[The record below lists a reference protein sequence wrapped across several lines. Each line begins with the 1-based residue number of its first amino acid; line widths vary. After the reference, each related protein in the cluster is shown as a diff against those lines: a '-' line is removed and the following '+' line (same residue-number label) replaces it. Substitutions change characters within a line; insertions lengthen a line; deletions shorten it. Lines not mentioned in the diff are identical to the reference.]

1 MFEQVFPAPL
11 GGGVP
16 EDLVEIVDVGVEP
29 VNAHRPPIGAPV
41 APVVGDDHRQPRPG
55 QALGN
60 VAIPSA
66 VLGVA
71 M

>member
-1 MFEQVFPAPL
+1 MEV
-11 GGGVP
+11 
-16 EDLVEIVDVGVEP
+16 VDVGVEP
-29 VNAHRPPIGAPV
+29 VNAHRPPIGTPV